1 VRWDNS
7 PKANVQFTLQRYPLL
22 WPLALLRRHDAVQSG
37 VVYDGL
43 ELFFTALL
51 VATTLTIAGIAG
63 FIIYKLFA
71 GQK

>member
-1 VRWDNS
+1 
-7 PKANVQFTLQRYPLL
+7 
-22 WPLALLRRHDAVQSG
+22 
-37 VVYDGL
+37 VYDGL